1 MALYVTTNLA
11 SLRGRNQISYT
22 QGSLQ
27 KRYQRLSSGL
37 RINSS
42 KDDAA
47 GLQIADRL
55 TSQINGLNQ
64 GNRNINDGL
73 ALAQTIDGALDESI
87 NMLQRIRILTVQSL
101 NGTNSDEDRAA
112 IQSEVTELSKEITR
126 VACKTTFGGQQILA
140 GNKGLIDSLGRITV
154 QVGANSGDTLVINGL
169 SLGFVLSQVAKGTKD
184 ANYTKAFTQDSFDVK
199 DMQKAPNVLSI
210 VDKVIGFI
218 DNKRSDIGAVMNRME
233 SSIRNQSNVSLQT
246 EDARSRISDSD
257 FSEESALLTQQS
269 IVQNI
274 TAFMLVQTNLKAKT
288 ALHLLS

>member
-11 SLRGRNQISYT
+11 SLRSRNQISYT

-37 RINSS
+37 RINSA

-64 GNRNINDGL
+64 GNRNVNDGL
-73 ALAQTIDGALDESI
+73 ALVQTIDGALDESI
-87 NMLQRIRILTVQSL
+87 SMLQRIRVLTVQSL
-101 NGTNSDEDRAA
+101 NGVNSDEDCAA
-112 IQSEVTELSKEITR
+112 IQTEVTQLSKEITR
-126 VACKTTFGGQQILA
+126 VACKTTFGGKQILA
-140 GNKGLIDSLGRITV
+140 GNKGLIDSLGEITV
-154 QVGANSGDTLVINGL
+154 QVGANSGDVLVINGL
-169 SLGFVLSQVAKGTKD
+169 SVGFVLSKVAKETKD
-184 ANYTKAFTQDSFDVK
+184 TNYTKAFTQDSFDVS
-199 DMQKAPNVLSI
+199 DMQKAPNVLSV

-218 DNKRSDIGAVMNRME
+218 DTKRSNIGAVMNRME
-233 SSIRNQSNVSLQT
+233 SSIRNQSNVSVQN

-257 FSEESALLTQQS
+257 FAEESALLTQQS

-274 TAFMLVQTNLKAKT
+274 TALMLVQTNLKAKT